1 VADSESSGGS
11 SGPALV
17 LVVDDDEYIVRIL
30 SEVLLDEGYR
40 VVAAHDGAEAI
51 ALVRRERPDVVLLD
65 LMMPNVSGWSFL
77 DMYRRTPPP
86 HAPVIV
92 VSAIPPSALK
102 LPEEDVRE
110 VVRKPFSV
118 DRLLEV
124 VATTTG
130 RDAGSAPDAP

>member
-1 VADSESSGGS
+1 
-11 SGPALV
+11 V
-17 LVVDDDEYIVRIL
+17 LVVDDDEHIVAIL
-30 SEVLLDEGYR
+30 SEVLSDEGYR
-40 VVAAHDGAEAI
+40 VVSARDGAEAI
-51 ALVRRERPDVVLLD
+51 AVVRRDKPDVILLD

-92 VSAIPPSALK
+92 VSAIPQAALK
-102 LPEEDVRE
+102 LPEEDVQQ

-124 VATTTG
+124 VAATTHQG
-130 RDAGSAPDAP
+130 

>member
-1 VADSESSGGS
+1 M
-11 SGPALV
+11 
-17 LVVDDDEYIVRIL
+17 LVVDDDEHIVSIL

-40 VVAAHDGAEAI
+40 VVSARDGAEAI
-51 ALVRRERPDVVLLD
+51 AVVRRDRPDVILLD

-92 VSAIPPSALK
+92 VSAIPPSALR
-102 LPEEDVRE
+102 LPQEDVRE

-118 DRLLEV
+118 DRLLKAIA
-124 VATTTG
+124 ATTQQG
-130 RDAGSAPDAP
+130 RGAGEGS